1 MTSNSSSSKRLIR
14 RRHLL
19 FGMISIAMTL
29 YLVFLWMM
37 TTTTTTNHY
46 HHVHSDDDSV
56 HPTTTKT
63 QQQLLPLVVV
73 KSDFVTQQQ
82 QQQQYRNK
90 KMNDKNNNSTFATT
104 RNDKNS
110 GTDTVATTSTSTSTT
125 TTATT
130 FTAPTFVTVNAP
142 PQTEQEPPFIHYQ
155 LYQKNRPY
163 NITFGPYTKCRLG
176 ITYNKR
182 GKKPIE
188 RVALPTYLQEIMD
201 VTTYIQ
207 TNLKILS
214 VGDSVGIQ
222 FHQVLEEAIGGVWN
236 DTRRTVYQNA
246 WGDHESVSVLTVNQ
260 TVVAAFRMTGLLL
273 PSGKN
278 QPPPNA
284 GPNLKTGAGGWNP
297 QHVQQLLQHEY
308 TITTTTT
315 PTSTTTTRITKF
327 DVMLFRIPHGW
338 LTLDTITQHNL
349 HEAIL
354 LAHDLF
360 GVNIVVLQ
368 TLFFNNN
375 VRTMDELQQLHRTND
390 MIRRFVKEWNHSTV
404 TVLLLDFGQW
414 VDQLVHWNAQHML
427 QMDVRDTNYTLQ
439 RLGCFKKF
447 PPSLAVACATLE
459 NRTDCTCIRNRLS
472 IDGMHWC
479 MESMGG
485 RILAATACLI
495 KCSLLSQRQYQYHQ
509 QQQQSQQSCEQ
520 RCNDDFMSLK
530 PASTIIE
537 SYHKNN
543 HSS

>member
-1 MTSNSSSSKRLIR
+1 MTSNSSSSKRLVR

-29 YLVFLWMM
+29 YLMFLWMM

-46 HHVHSDDDSV
+46 HHVHSDDDS

-63 QQQLLPLVVV
+63 QQQQLLPLFV

-82 QQQQYRNK
+82 QQRNK
-90 KMNDKNNNSTFATT
+90 KRNHKNNNSTFATD
-104 RNDKNS
+104 RNNKNS
-110 GTDTVATTSTSTSTT
+110 GTDTVATTTT
-125 TTATT
+125 AAATTATSS
-130 FTAPTFVTVNAP
+130 PTFVTVSTP
-142 PQTEQEPPFIHYQ
+142 PQTEPPAFLHYQ
-155 LYQKNRPY
+155 LYQKHRPY

-222 FHQVLEEAIGGVWN
+222 VHQVLEEAIGGVWN
-236 DTRRTVYQNA
+236 DTRRTVYHNA
-246 WGDHESVSVLTVNQ
+246 WGDHESVSVLTVNE

-273 PSGKN
+273 PSGKDR
-278 QPPPNA
+278 PPPNA

-308 TITTTTT
+308 TVAATT
-315 PTSTTTTRITKF
+315 PTTTRRIERF

-338 LTLDTITQHNL
+338 LTLDTITRHNL
-349 HEAIL
+349 HEAVL

-375 VRTMDELQQLHRTND
+375 VRTMDDLDQFHQTND

-404 TVLLLDFGQW
+404 TILLLDFGRW
-414 VDQLVHWNAQHML
+414 VDRLVHWNAQHML
-427 QMDVRDTNYTLQ
+427 QMDVVRDANYTLQ

-459 NRTDCTCIRNRLS
+459 NRTDCTCVRNRLS

-495 KCSLLSQRQYQYHQ
+495 QCSLLSQRQYHQ
-509 QQQQSQQSCEQ
+509 HHHHHQSCEQ

-543 HSS
+543 HSSLTPLIVRG